1 MSNTLAMDLVGQW
14 QGFCTDHGEVCDL
27 AAANPIFRVLLDA
40 SPLTDLA
47 RLAALVDFYLLERGE
62 DALDVALGNGV
73 FIRLLI
79 MPAAADAIL
88 TWRGSPETTLAWV
101 DLAGD
106 DLTKVVS
113 SELYQVIDPV
123 ALDELSLAALLA
135 IGDNALIHKLVLLT
149 QADLHTLLQL
159 PTADLQKMAATATVE
174 DLAWMAHHLAGLP
187 TDEAAAV
194 SGEVARGDVTIAA
207 LQAPVV
213 AAPVV
218 PEARVFPVAVV
229 APPPASIAPTR
240 FAPWH
245 SGLVI
250 AAGFAVALLIVA
262 AVVLARRRELDG
274 AQDDEHR

>member
-1 MSNTLAMDLVGQW
+1 M
-14 QGFCTDHGEVCDL
+14 
-27 AAANPIFRVLLDA
+27 
-40 SPLTDLA
+40 
-47 RLAALVDFYLLERGE
+47 AALVDFYLLELGE
-62 DALDVALGNGV
+62 EALDVALGNGV

-88 TWRGSPETTLAWV
+88 TWRGSPETTLAWGV
-101 DLAGD
+101 ILAGD

-187 TDEAAAV
+187 TDEAGGCKRR
-194 SGEVARGDVTIAA
+194 SGAWAM
-207 LQAPVV
+207 
-213 AAPVV
+213 
-218 PEARVFPVAVV
+218 
-229 APPPASIAPTR
+229 
-240 FAPWH
+240 
-245 SGLVI
+245 
-250 AAGFAVALLIVA
+250 
-262 AVVLARRRELDG
+262 
-274 AQDDEHR
+274 